1 MLKRIELENFRIFAE
16 RVSLQLRPIT
26 VLIGRNSAGKS
37 TLIKFL
43 LMLQQSLDASEE
55 DFLKTDGDRVKL
67 GDFSQL
73 RNSRRGSGKLQFK
86 LEYSTNDLPDR
97 KEMALFLGSKS
108 IKRKSAALTDELRL
122 QLTIPP
128 ESQIPQP
135 NSADVSV
142 SGLVA
147 YRSRSRIG
155 THHVNVVLDGEEVL
169 REVGQLRNSEI
180 SLLRFPARSSAP
192 EKAIQRVFSDRF
204 LSSIRHELSSMQHLG
219 AVREESSRVIL
230 ASNPPS
236 GTVGQRGQFALPHLR
251 EIMNEGGEK
260 ADFVQKQLADIADVT
275 DLRFKSA
282 GRGYVADAMATNV
295 RTNMKSYL
303 SDFGFGVGQCL
314 PIVVQ
319 GAITSPGTLMMVE
332 QPESQLHPTAQLS
345 LGSFFCDLWKDFGV
359 TTLIETH
366 SSQLILRLR
375 TLVAE
380 GNLDTSDVTLAY
392 VDVDE
397 SKTPTILNLEIEE
410 GGRLKKGLPMEFF
423 GADVLES
430 MKLGVKK

>member
-1 MLKRIELENFRIFAE
+1 MLEKIELENFRIFAE

-55 DFLKTDGDRVKL
+55 DFLKTDGDRIKL

-73 RNSRRGSGKLQFK
+73 RNSRRQSGKLQFN
-86 LEYSTNDLPDR
+86 LDYSTTDLPDK
-97 KEMALFLGSKS
+97 KEMALFRGSKS
-108 IKRKSAALTDELRL
+108 IKRKSNALTDELRL
-122 QLTIPP
+122 QLTIPS
-128 ESQIPQP
+128 ESQISQP
-135 NSADVSV
+135 ISAHVSV
-142 SGLVA
+142 SGQIA

-169 REVGQLRNSEI
+169 REVGQLRNPEI
-180 SLLRFPARSSAP
+180 SLLRFPARSSTP
-192 EKAIQRVFSDRF
+192 EKAIHRVFSDRF
-204 LSSIRHELSSMQHLG
+204 LSSIRHELNSMQHLG

-251 EIMNEGGEK
+251 QIMSLGGEK
-260 ADFVQKQLADIADVT
+260 AEFVQKHLAEIADVT

-282 GRGYVADAMATNV
+282 GRGYVADAVATNV

-303 SDFGFGVGQCL
+303 ADFGFGVGQCL

-319 GAITSPGTLMMVE
+319 GAITSPGSLMMVE
-332 QPESQLHPTAQLS
+332 QPESQLHPTAQLA
-345 LGSFFCDLWKDFGV
+345 LGTFFHDLWRRFRV
-359 TTLIETH
+359 PSLIETH

-380 GNLDTSDVTLAY
+380 GKLDTSELTLAY

-397 SKTPTILNLEIEE
+397 SKMPTILNLDVEE

-423 GADVLES
+423 GADILES

>member
-1 MLKRIELENFRIFAE
+1 MLEKIELENFRIFAE

-43 LMLQQSLDASEE
+43 LMLQQSMDASEE
-55 DFLKTDGDRVKL
+55 DFLKTDGDRIKL

-73 RNSRRGSGKLQFK
+73 RNSRRQSGKLQFN
-86 LEYSTNDLPDR
+86 LDYSTTDLPDK
-97 KEMALFLGSKS
+97 KEMALFRGSKS
-108 IKRKSAALTDELRL
+108 IKRKSNALTDELRL
-122 QLTIPP
+122 QLTIPS
-128 ESQIPQP
+128 ESQISQP
-135 NSADVSV
+135 ISAHVSV
-142 SGLVA
+142 SGQIA

-169 REVGQLRNSEI
+169 REVGQLRNPEI
-180 SLLRFPARSSAP
+180 SLLRFPARSSTP
-192 EKAIQRVFSDRF
+192 EKAIHRVFSDRF
-204 LSSIRHELSSMQHLG
+204 LSSIRHELNSMQHLG

-251 EIMNEGGEK
+251 QIMSLGGEK
-260 ADFVQKQLADIADVT
+260 AEFVQKHLAEIADVT

-282 GRGYVADAMATNV
+282 GRGYVADAVATNV

-303 SDFGFGVGQCL
+303 ADFGFGVGQCL

-319 GAITSPGTLMMVE
+319 GAITSPGSLMMVE
-332 QPESQLHPTAQLS
+332 QPESQLHPTAQLA
-345 LGSFFCDLWKDFGV
+345 LGTFFHDLWRRFRV
-359 TTLIETH
+359 PSLIETH

-380 GNLDTSDVTLAY
+380 GKLDTSELTLAY

-397 SKTPTILNLEIEE
+397 SKMPTILNLDVEE

-423 GADVLES
+423 GADILES

>member
-1 MLKRIELENFRIFAE
+1 MLKKIELENFRIFAE

-55 DFLKTDGDRVKL
+55 DFLRTDGDRTKL

-73 RNSRRGSGKLQFK
+73 RNSRRGSGRLQFN

-108 IKRKSAALTDELRL
+108 IKRKSDALTDELRL
-122 QLTIPP
+122 QLTIPA

-155 THHVNVVLDGEEVL
+155 THQVNVVLDGEAVL
-169 REVGQLRNSEI
+169 REVGQLRNPEI
-180 SLLRFPARSSAP
+180 SLLRFPARSSTP

-219 AVREESSRVIL
+219 AVREESTRVIL

-260 ADFVQKQLADIADVT
+260 ADFVQKHLGAIADVGE
-275 DLRFKSA
+275 LRFRSA
-282 GRGYVADAMATNV
+282 GRGYVADAMATNL

-303 SDFGFGVGQCL
+303 ADFGFGVGQCL

-319 GAITSPGTLMMVE
+319 GAIASPGALMIVE
-332 QPESQLHPTAQLS
+332 QPESQLHPSAQLELGTFFADLLNERNVMS
-345 LGSFFCDLWKDFGV
+345 LV
-359 TTLIETH
+359 ETH

-375 TLVAE
+375 KLVA
-380 GNLDTSDVTLAY
+380 NKTLKPDDVSLAY
-392 VDVDE
+392 VHVSDG
-397 SKTPTILNLEIEE
+397 TPTIKNLEILPNGNLE
-410 GGRLKKGLPMEFF
+410 KGLPMEFF
-423 GADVLES
+423 GADLKEA
-430 MKLGVKK
+430 MELRAGI

>member
-1 MLKRIELENFRIFAE
+1 MLEKIELENFRIFAE

-43 LMLQQSLDASEE
+43 LMLQQSMDASEE
-55 DFLKTDGDRVKL
+55 DFLKTDGDRIKL

-73 RNSRRGSGKLQFK
+73 RNSRRQSGKLQFN
-86 LEYSTNDLPDR
+86 LDYSTTDLPDK
-97 KEMALFLGSKS
+97 KEMALFRGSKS
-108 IKRKSAALTDELRL
+108 IKRKSNALTDELRL
-122 QLTIPP
+122 QLTIPS
-128 ESQIPQP
+128 ESQISQP
-135 NSADVSV
+135 ISAHVSV
-142 SGLVA
+142 SGQIA

-169 REVGQLRNSEI
+169 REVGQLRNPEI
-180 SLLRFPARSSAP
+180 SLLRFPARSSTP
-192 EKAIQRVFSDRF
+192 EKAIHRVFSDRF
-204 LSSIRHELSSMQHLG
+204 LSSIRHELNSMQHLG

-251 EIMNEGGEK
+251 QIMSLGGEK
-260 ADFVQKQLADIADVT
+260 AEFVQKHLAEIADVT

-282 GRGYVADAMATNV
+282 GRGYVADAVATNV

-303 SDFGFGVGQCL
+303 ADFGFGVGQCL

-319 GAITSPGTLMMVE
+319 GAITSPGSLMMVE
-332 QPESQLHPTAQLS
+332 QPESQLHPTAQLA
-345 LGSFFCDLWKDFGV
+345 LGTFFHDLWRRFRV
-359 TTLIETH
+359 PSLIETH

-380 GNLDTSDVTLAY
+380 GKLDTSELTLAY

-397 SKTPTILNLEIEE
+397 SKMPTILNLDVEE

>member
-1 MLKRIELENFRIFAE
+1 MLKKIDLENFRIFAE
-16 RVSLQLRPIT
+16 RISLQLRPIT

-55 DFLKTDGDRVKL
+55 DFLRTDGDRIKL

-73 RNSRRGSGKLQFK
+73 RNSRRGSGRLQFN

-108 IKRKSAALTDELRL
+108 ITRKSDALTEELRL
-122 QLTIPP
+122 QITIPA

-135 NSADVSV
+135 ISADISV

-169 REVGQLRNSEI
+169 REVGQLRNPEI
-180 SLLRFPARSSAP
+180 SLLRFPARSSTP

-219 AVREESSRVIL
+219 AVREESTRVIL

-251 EIMNEGGEK
+251 RIINEGGEK
-260 ADFVQKQLADIADVT
+260 ADFVQKHLGAIADVGE
-275 DLRFKSA
+275 LRFRSA
-282 GRGYVADAMATNV
+282 GRGYVADAIATNL

-303 SDFGFGVGQCL
+303 ADFGFGVGQCL

-319 GAITSPGTLMMVE
+319 GAIASPGALMIVE
-332 QPESQLHPTAQLS
+332 QPESQLHPSAQLDLGTFFAALLNERKVMS
-345 LGSFFCDLWKDFGV
+345 LV
-359 TTLIETH
+359 ETH

-375 TLVAE
+375 KLVA
-380 GNLDTSDVTLAY
+380 NKTLRPDDVSLAY
-392 VDVDE
+392 LHVSDG
-397 SKTPTILNLEIEE
+397 TPTIKNLEILPNGNLE
-410 GGRLKKGLPMEFF
+410 KGLPMEFF
-423 GADVLES
+423 GADLKEA
-430 MKLGVKK
+430 MELRAGI